1 MQTNEVVVDGVSDA
15 SAKPALVLDVRP
27 IFATGGSPC
36 ANIDA
41 AVASLSPGQS
51 FVLLAPFEPAPL
63 FGKLG
68 AKGFSHRSEATA
80 DGSWRIEFTPGGTP
94 LFDTSAGVSCCSG
107 H

>member
-1 MQTNEVVVDGVSDA
+1 MSDA
-15 SAKPALVLDVRP
+15 SVKPALVLDVRP
-27 IFATGGSPC
+27 IFANGGSPC

-51 FVLLAPFEPAPL
+51 LVLLAPFEPAPL

-80 DGSWRIEFTPGGTP
+80 DGSWRIEFTPGQSEV
-94 LFDTSAGVSCCSG
+94 SAEAGEQFRCSG